1 VSVRHLLEIDD
12 LSPAEL
18 DTVLRRAAHGPG
30 ERPLARRTVG
40 LYFEK
45 PSLRTR
51 HSCEV
56 AVVQLGGHPVTFRRD
71 EVGSGEREPVADIAR
86 VLSGY
91 HAALGARVFDHGVLE
106 RLAAASTIP
115 VVNLLSDRGHPCQAL
130 ADLLTMRQSLGD
142 LAGATVAWVGDFNN
156 VARSLALG
164 ATMLGMKLQ
173 LACPPG
179 YGPADE
185 DLDRL
190 RALGGEPTVTNR
202 PEEAAAGAAAVHTD
216 VWASMGQEDEAE
228 ARARA
233 FEGFQVDDRLMAAA
247 APGAVFMHCL
257 PAHRGEEVS
266 ASVAD
271 GPQSVVFAQ
280 AHNRLHSVRGLLAW
294 LLDQAESAQAE
305 GTQGAAGPGDGG
317 GTDGAEVRR

>member
-1 VSVRHLLEIDD
+1 VTLRHFLEIDD

-18 DTVLRRAAHGPG
+18 DDVLRRADTPPG
-30 ERPLARRTVG
+30 ERPLAGRTVG

-91 HAALGARVFDHGVLE
+91 HAALGGRVFDHGLLE
-106 RLAAASTIP
+106 NLAAAATIP

-130 ADLLTMRQSLGD
+130 ADLLTMRQRLGH
-142 LAGATVAWVGDFNN
+142 LGGATVAWVGDYNN

-164 ATMLGMKLQ
+164 ATMCGMKVH

-179 YGPADE
+179 YGPTDA

-190 RALGGEPTVTNR
+190 RALGGEPVVSSR
-202 PEEAAAGAAAVHTD
+202 PHEAVAGADAVHTD
-216 VWASMGQEDEAE
+216 VWASMGQEGEAE
-228 ARARA
+228 ARTRA
-233 FEGFQVDDRLMAAA
+233 FEGFQVDDRVMAAA
-247 APGAVFMHCL
+247 APDAIFMHCL
-257 PAHRGEEVS
+257 PAHRGEEVA
-266 ASVAD
+266 ASVVD
-271 GPQSVVFAQ
+271 GRQSVVFAQ
-280 AHNRLHSVRGLLAW
+280 AHNRLHSVRGLLSW
-294 LLDQAESAQAE
+294 LIEEADA
-305 GTQGAAGPGDGG
+305 
-317 GTDGAEVRR
+317 

>member
-1 VSVRHLLEIDD
+1 MSVRHVLEIDD
-12 LSPAEL
+12 LSPSEL
-18 DTVLRRAAHGPG
+18 DAVLRRAAAPPG
-30 ERPLARRTVG
+30 DERPLAGRTVA

-71 EVGSGEREPVADIAR
+71 EVGSGEREPIADIAR

-91 HAALGARVFDHGVLE
+91 HAALGARVHDHGLLDE
-106 RLAAASTIP
+106 LAGASTIP

-130 ADLLTMRQSLGD
+130 ADLLTMRQQLGGE

-156 VARSLALG
+156 VARSLSLG
-164 ATMLGMKLQ
+164 ATMAGMKVR

-179 YGPADE
+179 YGPADD

-190 RALGGEPTVTNR
+190 RALGGEPVVTHR
-202 PEEAAAGAAAVHTD
+202 PADAVAGAAAVHTD
-216 VWASMGQEDEAE
+216 VWASMGQEAE
-228 ARARA
+228 AGERARA

-247 APGAVFMHCL
+247 GPGAVFMHCL
-257 PAHRGEEVS
+257 PAHRGEEV
-266 ASVAD
+266 AATVVD
-271 GPQSVVFAQ
+271 GPQSVVFRQ
-280 AHNRLHSVRGLLAW
+280 AHNRLHSMRGLLSW
-294 LLDQAESAQAE
+294 LID
-305 GTQGAAGPGDGG
+305 
-317 GTDGAEVRR
+317 EVER

>member
-1 VSVRHLLEIDD
+1 MSLRHVLDVDD
-12 LSPAEL
+12 LRPAEL
-18 DTVLRRAAHGPG
+18 DEVLRRAGTPPVHH
-30 ERPLARRTVG
+30 PLAGRTVG

-56 AVVQLGGHPVTFRRD
+56 AVVQLGGHPVTFRPD
-71 EVGSGEREPVADIAR
+71 EVGTGDREPFDDIAR

-91 HAALGARVFDHGVLE
+91 HAALGARVYDHGKLE
-106 RLAAASTIP
+106 TLAAASGIP

-130 ADLLTMRQSLGD
+130 ADLLTMRQTLGE
-142 LAGATVAWVGDFNN
+142 LPGATVAWVGDFNN

-164 ATMLGMKLQ
+164 STMAGMKVQ

-179 YGPADE
+179 YGPGDD

-190 RALGGEPTVTNR
+190 RALGGSPVVTTR
-202 PEEAAAGAAAVHTD
+202 PDEAVAGAAAVHTD
-216 VWASMGQEDEAE
+216 VWASMGQEDEAA

-257 PAHRGEEVS
+257 PAHRGEEVA
-266 ASVAD
+266 ASVVD
-271 GPQSVVFAQ
+271 GPASVVFAQ
-280 AHNRLHSVRGLLAW
+280 AHNRLHSVRGLLSW
-294 LLDQAESAQAE
+294 LVEEAD
-305 GTQGAAGPGDGG
+305 
-317 GTDGAEVRR
+317 R

>member
-1 VSVRHLLEIDD
+1 VSVRHFLEIDD
-12 LSPAEL
+12 ISPAEL
-18 DTVLRRAAHGPG
+18 DEVLRRADSPTGAHS
-30 ERPLARRTVG
+30 LAGRTVG

-91 HAALGARVFDHGVLE
+91 HAALGGRVFHHGLLE
-106 RLAAASTIP
+106 DLAAAATIP

-130 ADLLTMRQSLGD
+130 ADLLTMRQRLGD
-142 LAGATVAWVGDFNN
+142 LGGATMAWVGDFNN

-164 ATMLGMKLQ
+164 ATMCGMKVH

-179 YGPADE
+179 YGPTGADI
-185 DLDRL
+185 DRL
-190 RALGGEPTVTNR
+190 RALGGEPIVSSR
-202 PEEAAAGAAAVHTD
+202 PHEAVAGAAAVHTD
-216 VWASMGQEDEAE
+216 VWASMGQEGEAE

-233 FEGFQVDDRLMAAA
+233 FEGLRVDDRVMAAA
-247 APGAVFMHCL
+247 APDAIFMHCL
-257 PAHRGEEVS
+257 PAHRGEEVT
-266 ASVAD
+266 ASVVD
-271 GPQSVVFAQ
+271 GRQSVVFAQ
-280 AHNRLHSVRGLLAW
+280 AHNRLHSVRGLLSW
-294 LLDQAESAQAE
+294 LIEEA
-305 GTQGAAGPGDGG
+305 DG
-317 GTDGAEVRR
+317 